1 MSEKSKNKPL
11 KPNQSLE
18 NTVGKK
24 VARKL
29 KAQRQSTRTIWSGLG
44 MMGLIGWSVTMA
56 TLIGTMLGIWID
68 KNYPTTYSWTL
79 MLLIIGLIM
88 GCLNAW
94 YWVLKEEKAI
104 QEESMEEEE
113 DNDE

>member
-1 MSEKSKNKPL
+1 MSEKPTTPPL
-11 KPNQSLE
+11 KPNLSLE
-18 NTVGKK
+18 SAVKK
-24 VARKL
+24 KASRKL

-44 MMGLIGWSVTMA
+44 MMGLIGWSVTTA

-68 KNYPTTYSWTL
+68 AHYPGTHSWTL
-79 MLLIIGLIM
+79 MLLIIGLII

-104 QEESMEEEE
+104 QEDLERE
-113 DNDE
+113 DEDGE